1 MFHHCLKR
9 NVGLSIHLTLILAIK
24 KLSVKNIYAYGDD
37 ILVHVEQRSNKELR
51 CVNSN
56 LITFVDKTTSKMIR
70 LKINHFCDM
79 NFNSIEKNNKLDKK
93 LISVID
99 CFSGESI
106 LSSKFYI
113 DEVANIHNKKRLI
126 EYFKEKSKL

>member
-1 MFHHCLKR
+1 
-9 NVGLSIHLTLILAIK
+9 
-24 KLSVKNIYAYGDD
+24 
-37 ILVHVEQRSNKELR
+37 
-51 CVNSN
+51 
-56 LITFVDKTTSKMIR
+56 
-70 LKINHFCDM
+70 M

-99 CFSGESI
+99 CFSHESI

-126 EYFKEKSKL
+126 EYFKEKSKR

>member
-1 MFHHCLKR
+1 
-9 NVGLSIHLTLILAIK
+9 
-24 KLSVKNIYAYGDD
+24 
-37 ILVHVEQRSNKELR
+37 
-51 CVNSN
+51 
-56 LITFVDKTTSKMIR
+56 
-70 LKINHFCDM
+70 M

-99 CFSGESI
+99 CFSHESI

-126 EYFKEKSKL
+126 EYFKEKSKRWW